1 MHDRD
6 GGKFLPLDPDSLP
19 LNGRS
24 SGREQRSVIL
34 MDVRPNLIRSRPHRQ
49 RTDSMYE

>member
-6 GGKFLPLDPDSLP
+6 GGKFLPLDPDSIP

-24 SGREQRSVIL
+24 RGGKRSGAIL
-34 MDVRPNLIRSRPHRQ
+34 MDTRPSLIRSRPHRQ
-49 RTDSMYE
+49 RTSSMYE